1 MPGVA
6 GAGQSNLST
15 GVAALIQDQMVTS
28 PHSHQ
33 SRSFSPDQDFIE
45 MDFDPGSS
53 SSDDDDNDGDSG
65 QGQEGDNDD
74 NNDDTDHEDH
84 DAAVE
89 EAEEEIE
96 LQQSPPS
103 VLVLEHVSEPSNNN
117 DISKDSDCSN
127 CAEAAGP
134 SVQPPPPSS
143 LVSPT
148 HPASAPVLSPS
159 DECVTPLLMPRS
171 RSLNSSLGVNCMM
184 VSSEPG
190 PVPLC
195 GSRLLQVREA
205 LLFGP
210 EESLD
215 PGHETSPDLSST
227 LEKLS
232 LPTIPTTICQKA
244 MIWTEKE
251 ALRKQVEFKEM
262 THKQLLNF

>member
-1 MPGVA
+1 MP
-6 GAGQSNLST
+6 SNDWFGDCSEAEAND
-15 GVAALIQDQMVTS
+15 V
-28 PHSHQ
+28 
-33 SRSFSPDQDFIE
+33 
-45 MDFDPGSS
+45 GS
-53 SSDDDDNDGDSG
+53 NSG
-65 QGQEGDNDD
+65 KIGCGSE
-74 NNDDTDHEDH
+74 

-117 DISKDSDCSN
+117 DTSKDSDCSN
-127 CAEAAGP
+127 CAEAACH

-251 ALRKQVEFKEM
+251 ALRKQVEF
-262 THKQLLNF
+262 

>member
-117 DISKDSDCSN
+117 DTSKDSDCSN
-127 CAEAAGP
+127 CAEAGAAGH

-251 ALRKQVEFKEM
+251 ALRKQVEF
-262 THKQLLNF
+262 